1 MSLDPITNHKTNMK
15 LSARNVLPGKVLSI
29 KKGPVSSLVVIEIA
43 PGVKLTSSVT
53 SSAVS
58 DLKLK
63 KGSLAYAVIKSSS
76 VMLGV
81 D

>member
-1 MSLDPITNHKTNMK
+1 MK
-15 LSARNVLPGKVLSI
+15 LSARNVIPGKVVSV

-53 SSAVS
+53 TSAIT
-58 DLKLK
+58 DLKLR
-63 KGSLAYAVIKSSS
+63 KGSTAYAVIKSSS

>member
-1 MSLDPITNHKTNMK
+1 MK
-15 LSARNVLPGKVLSI
+15 ISARNVIPGKVLSV

-53 SSAVS
+53 STALA
-58 DLKLK
+58 DLKIK
-63 KGSLAYAVIKSSS
+63 KGSAAYAVIKSSS

>member
-1 MSLDPITNHKTNMK
+1 MK
-15 LSARNVLPGKVLSI
+15 LSARNVIPGKVVSI

-53 SSAVS
+53 ANAATE
-58 DLKLK
+58 LKLK
-63 KGSLAYAVIKSSS
+63 KGSKAYAVIKSSS

>member
-1 MSLDPITNHKTNMK
+1 MK
-15 LSARNVLPGKVLSI
+15 LSARNVIPGKVISI
-29 KKGPVSSLVVIEIA
+29 KKGPVSSLIVIEIA
-43 PGVKLTSSVT
+43 PGVNLTSSVT
-53 SSAVS
+53 SSAVT

-63 KGSLAYAVIKSSS
+63 KGSTAYAVIKSSS

>member
-1 MSLDPITNHKTNMK
+1 MK
-15 LSARNVLPGKVLSI
+15 LSARNVLPGKIVLV

-43 PGVKLTSSVT
+43 PGVKITSSVT
-53 SSAVS
+53 ANAVT

-63 KGSLAYAVIKSSS
+63 KGATAYAVIKSSS

>member
-1 MSLDPITNHKTNMK
+1 MK
-15 LSARNVLPGKVLSI
+15 LSARNVIPGKVLSI
-29 KKGPVSSLVVIEIA
+29 KKGPVGSLVVIEIT

-53 SSAVS
+53 SDAVS
-58 DLKLK
+58 DLKLR
-63 KGSLAYAVIKSSS
+63 KGSLAYAVIKSAS

>member
-1 MSLDPITNHKTNMK
+1 MK
-15 LSARNVLPGKVLSI
+15 LSARNVLPGKIISV

-43 PGVKLTSSVT
+43 PGVKITSSVT
-53 SSAVS
+53 ANAVA
-58 DLKLK
+58 DLKLR
-63 KGSLAYAVIKSSS
+63 KGSTAYAVIKSSS

>member
-1 MSLDPITNHKTNMK
+1 MK
-15 LSARNVLPGKVLSI
+15 LSARNILPGKVLSI

-43 PGVKLTSSVT
+43 PGVKITSSVT
-53 SSAVS
+53 ANAVT